1 MLTVCTQAKD
11 VRGTHNI
18 QVNEDTSR
26 LAKKGWTPVAMEI
39 LGNENILNLIKFIC
53 QKNMEVWATTKLFP
67 EGAKMAFSTDK
78 STTLAVDLF

>member
-1 MLTVCTQAKD
+1 
-11 VRGTHNI
+11 
-18 QVNEDTSR
+18 
-26 LAKKGWTPVAMEI
+26 MEI

-53 QKNMEVWATTKLFP
+53 QKNMEVWATTKLSP